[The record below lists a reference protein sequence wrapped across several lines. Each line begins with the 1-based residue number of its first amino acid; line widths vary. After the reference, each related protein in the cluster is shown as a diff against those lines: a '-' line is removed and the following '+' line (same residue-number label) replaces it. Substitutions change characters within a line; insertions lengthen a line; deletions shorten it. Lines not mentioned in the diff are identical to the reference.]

1 MEVLA
6 EILATTRIGSAIYGR
21 VELRPPFAMSFDRRS
36 KTGFHVVERGRCVLT
51 LGRPGDEPG
60 RGEVVALEE
69 GDVVMFPR
77 GWTHA
82 VSDRAGRAA
91 SPYGEVL
98 AEQRARR
105 RGEPQA
111 VLVCGAYGLDPETPH
126 PLLAS
131 LPSWIHVPRSR
142 ATAGL
147 TGVVGLL
154 LAEIGSEEPGAP
166 TAARRLLD
174 VLFIHVV
181 RDWIARQPTES
192 RGWLVALR
200 DPAMQKA
207 LAALHADPA
216 RAWTLPALAREAA
229 VSRATLARRFSDDVG
244 EAPLAYLRRWR
255 LTVAAQALRETGRSI
270 AAIAELVGYG
280 STEAFQKA
288 FSRDR
293 GVSPSAY
300 RRAHERVPG

>member
-21 VELRPPFAMSFDRRS
+21 VELRPPFAMGFDRRS

-51 LGRPGDEPG
+51 LARPDDAPGPDESV
-60 RGEVVALEE
+60 ELEA

-82 VSDRAGRAA
+82 VADRAGRVA
-91 SPYGEVL
+91 SPYAEVL
-98 AEQRARR
+98 ADQRAKR

-131 LPSWIHVPRSR
+131 LPSWMHVPRAR
-142 ATAGL
+142 ATSAL
-147 TGVVGLL
+147 TGVVELL
-154 LAEIGSEEPGAP
+154 LAEIGSEEPGAS

-174 VLFIHVV
+174 VLFIHVL
-181 RDWIARQPTES
+181 RDWIARQPAES

-200 DPAMQKA
+200 DPALQKA
-207 LAALHADPA
+207 LAAMHADPT
-216 RAWTLPALAREAA
+216 RAWTLPALARVAA
-229 VSRATLARRFSDDVG
+229 VSRATLARRFAEDVG

-255 LTVAAQALRETGRSI
+255 LTLAAQALRETAQSI
-270 AAIAELVGYG
+270 AATAELAGYA
-280 STEAFQKA
+280 STVAFQKA
-288 FSRDR
+288 FTRAR
-293 GVSPSAY
+293 GVSPSEY
-300 RRAHERVPG
+300 RRIHARGQG